1 MKKNNVPIEVFAR
14 CMSQRITKIADRA
27 VAFLYFYAV
36 KKNCGA
42 SPKQI
47 IADFSNAG
55 LGSPNIT
62 KLRKH
67 LTKDRRTA
75 KCSKDEWR
83 LKNDKIADV
92 EKELQ
97 LSRCLV
103 SERTTVPTT
112 INESYINKKRF
123 QALKKKS
130 GNFDFSRLLK
140 MLEEL
145 DCAFLSKNYI
155 SVILLVRAILDHVP
169 PIFNLGT
176 FAEVANNYG
185 TKSFK
190 ASMLNLENSSRKIA
204 DSYLHTP
211 IRKNE
216 SLPNDKQ
223 VNFSN
228 DLDVLLAEIIRI
240 S

>member
-1 MKKNNVPIEVFAR
+1 MKKNKVPIEVFAH
-14 CMSQRITKIADRA
+14 CMSQRVTKIADRA

-55 LGSPNIT
+55 LCSPNIT
-62 KLRKH
+62 KLKKD
-67 LTKDRRTA
+67 LVKDRRTA

-103 SERTTVPTT
+103 SEKATPTT
-112 INESYINKKRF
+112 INGSYINKKRF

-145 DCAFLSKNYI
+145 DCAFLSKN
-155 SVILLVRAILDHVP
+155 
-169 PIFNLGT
+169 
-176 FAEVANNYG
+176 
-185 TKSFK
+185 
-190 ASMLNLENSSRKIA
+190 
-204 DSYLHTP
+204 
-211 IRKNE
+211 
-216 SLPNDKQ
+216 
-223 VNFSN
+223 
-228 DLDVLLAEIIRI
+228 
-240 S
+240 